1 MTFGWLAACYVWKS
15 LLIDKNF
22 KHIFSKYGL
31 VTPYI
36 YIIFIRTTYNDKGA
50 LHKECRFWEKE
61 SDKQIINQ
69 KCQTY
74 AIYITGFTSLLSNKS
89 THTPYGREF

>member
-1 MTFGWLAACYVWKS
+1 MTSGWLAAYYVWKS
-15 LLIDKNF
+15 LLTDNNLN
-22 KHIFSKYGL
+22 HIFSKYGR
-31 VTPYI
+31 VTPYV
-36 YIIFIRTTYNDKGA
+36 YLIFIRTKYNNEGA

-61 SDKQIINQ
+61 SDKQIINR

-74 AIYITGFTSLLSNKS
+74 AIYITGFTSLLINKS